1 MRRFTETQGF
11 ITTATM
17 SQTKISPEQD
27 NLVLQDIETPPT
39 SPPAESKQETESTP
53 STPPSAETDPS
64 SNKNKL
70 KKTMSLSSE
79 GDLDIDDDEL
89 EKLVPVLLEDASDGN
104 LKAVT
109 QILNL
114 DLKTPNFSIAMATDD
129 EGR

>member
-1 MRRFTETQGF
+1 
-11 ITTATM
+11 M

-70 KKTMSLSSE
+70 KSLSSE

>member
-1 MRRFTETQGF
+1 
-11 ITTATM
+11 M

-27 NLVLQDIETPPT
+27 NLVVQDIETPPT
-39 SPPAESKQETESTP
+39 SPPAKSKQETESTP

-70 KKTMSLSSE
+70 SLSSE

>member
-1 MRRFTETQGF
+1 
-11 ITTATM
+11 M

-27 NLVLQDIETPPT
+27 NLVVQDIETPPT

-70 KKTMSLSSE
+70 KKTMSLSLSSE
-79 GDLDIDDDEL
+79 GDLEIDDDEL

>member
-1 MRRFTETQGF
+1 
-11 ITTATM
+11 M

-53 STPPSAETDPS
+53 STPPSAETDR
-64 SNKNKL
+64 NR
-70 KKTMSLSSE
+70 SLSSE

>member
-1 MRRFTETQGF
+1 
-11 ITTATM
+11 M

-39 SPPAESKQETESTP
+39 SPPAESKQET
-53 STPPSAETDPS
+53 DPS
-64 SNKNKL
+64 S
-70 KKTMSLSSE
+70 KTTIRNRSLSSE